1 MMFMKN
7 KVFYLKIIILILF
20 IMYSVSYNNLKRVE
34 KNDLCF
40 YEMDNNYILIEKNV
54 ISKDFVSYL
63 YKNNED
69 KYIGKIY
76 DYYTNEEIN
85 VNDIIKEDKINEYND
100 KISELLYLKY
110 PKFISDVLT
119 QNDVNKS
126 YLFRDNELVI
136 YFNDYKTNPEVEE
149 LLYLKVNYN
158 EIKEYLNFTV
168 LLDKNYENE
177 SGYNYTNS
185 KKSVAITFDD
195 SPNKN
200 KTNKILKYLND
211 NLFHATFFVVGEKAI
226 YNEDLLINIK
236 NSGNE
241 IGSHTYKHSNLS
253 KLTDEEYIEDYN
265 KMNKIYKRLFNEDLK
280 YLRPPYGA
288 YKNSQLKLLNISNIM
303 WSLDTNDWR
312 YRNSDYLVSY
322 VIDNI
327 KDGDIILFHDS
338 YNSTVEAIEKL
349 LPILYSKGYQVMSV
363 SELFELKKMK
373 LESNKVYHNAY

>member
-85 VNDIIKEDKINEYND
+85 VNDIIKEDKINEYNN

-110 PKFISDVLT
+110 PKFISDVLI

-312 YRNSDYLVSY
+312 YRNSDYLVNY

>member
-1 MMFMKN
+1 MKN